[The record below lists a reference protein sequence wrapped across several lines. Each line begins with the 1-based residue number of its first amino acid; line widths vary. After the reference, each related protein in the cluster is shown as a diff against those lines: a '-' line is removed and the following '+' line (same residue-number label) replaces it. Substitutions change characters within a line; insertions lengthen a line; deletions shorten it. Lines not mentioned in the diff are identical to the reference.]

1 MFKKIAKLIC
11 PASKKIADDAAHS
24 IATGYNGNGIGDG
37 KRQKIARYSE
47 IAKRIGTYQAKLD
60 AIVADGHIDEAEEAR
75 ISAALEPLIEDAKK
89 IVFD

>member
-1 MFKKIAKLIC
+1 MFKKIAKLLC
-11 PASKKIADDAAHS
+11 PSSKKIADDAAHS
-24 IATGYNGNGIGDG
+24 VATGYNGIGDG
-37 KRQKIARYSE
+37 KRQNIARYSE

-60 AIVADGHIDEAEEAR
+60 AIVADGRIDEAEEAR

>member
-11 PASKKIADDAAHS
+11 PASKKIADDTAHS
-24 IATGYNGNGIGDG
+24 IATGYNGIGDG